1 MSKLRQTILNKNVVL
16 IGHMGS
22 GKSSIGKSL
31 AKKLHLKFIDSDE
44 EIEVIAG
51 MKISKIFELKGEEY
65 FRLLEKKT
73 IMKILNNENSII
85 AIGGGAFEHA
95 SLRNYILKK
104 CSCIWL
110 KCNINVL
117 VNRCSLKM
125 NRPLLKGKNI
135 RQELISLD
143 KVRRNNYARA
153 HYSLN
158 VSNKKKFQIVKHL
171 SDIIKDYD

>member
-1 MSKLRQTILNKNVVL
+1 MSKLRQTNLNKNVVL
-16 IGHMGS
+16 VGHMGS

-31 AKKLHLKFIDSDE
+31 AKKLHLKFIDSDK
-44 EIEVIAG
+44 EIEVMAG

-73 IMKILNNENSII
+73 IMKILNKENRII
-85 AIGGGAFEHA
+85 AIGGGAFEHI
-95 SLRNYILKK
+95 SLRKYILKK

-135 RQELISLD
+135 RQELIFLD
-143 KVRRNNYARA
+143 KIRKSNFARA

-158 VSNKKKFQIVKHL
+158 VSNKNKIQIVKHL
-171 SDIIKDYD
+171 SDIIKEHG